1 MAQHS
6 FQKSDNAF
14 APVAGEADNGLRLCE
29 IKEEERPREKILSDP
44 LSVKSLTD
52 AELIAILVRT
62 GTARQ
67 NVLELSKTL
76 LATYQNNL
84 YALYR
89 DLLSGSC
96 QQISGLGDVKKITIL
111 AGMELGLRI
120 LHRLESEESAPVVLN
135 SSKVVYNQVKHHFI
149 GLTEEQMWVV
159 IVSSGCTLSAV
170 QNVSRGGISE
180 VTADIR
186 TILRHV
192 IRLGGPAFMVL
203 HNHPG
208 GSLSPSNQDDH
219 FTRMLLDASRILNI
233 SLLDHLIITDHGYYS
248 YHDHAHI
255 L

>member
-1 MAQHS
+1 MAQHA

-14 APVAGEADNGLRLCE
+14 ATPTDTTGQGVRLDQL
-29 IKEEERPREKILSDP
+29 KEDERPREKILQDP
-44 LSVKSLTD
+44 LAIKTLSD
-52 AELIAILVRT
+52 AELIAILTRT
-62 GTARQ
+62 GTPRQ

-84 YALYR
+84 LALYK

-96 QQISGLGDVKKITIL
+96 QHIAGLGDVKKITIL

-120 LHRLESEESAPVVLN
+120 QTQIDNQEGRPTPID
-135 SSKVVYNQVKHHFI
+135 SSQAVYHAIRHHFI
-149 GLTEEQMWVV
+149 GLTEEQMWVLV
-159 IVSSGCTLSAV
+159 ISGGYTLTAA
-170 QNVSRGGISE
+170 QNVTRGGISE

-192 IRLGGPAFMVL
+192 IRLGGPAFMVV

-208 GSLSPSNQDDH
+208 GTLAPSRQDDS
-219 FTRMLLDASRILNI
+219 FTQKLLEAARLLNL

-248 YHDHAHI
+248 YHDHGNI